1 MAWQG
6 ARALTAQI
14 SAKAILRP
22 VGRYCW
28 HLAIW
33 ERKCT
38 NRALAGFLGG
48 LAPFLIGLYRL
59 DCPWP
64 RLNKLVA
71 NNQSRLMIAEN
82 LAGHGRAA
90 LADNTAA
97 KQREG
102 R

>member
-6 ARALTAQI
+6 ARAATAQI
-14 SAKAILRP
+14 AVKGVLRP
-22 VGRYCW
+22 VGRFRS
-28 HLAIW
+28 HLAMR
-33 ERKCT
+33 EPKGR
-38 NRALAGFLGG
+38 NRALAGLLGG
-48 LAPFLIGLYRL
+48 LAPFLIGFYRT
-59 DCPWP
+59 DCPLP

-71 NNQSRLMIAEN
+71 NNQTRLMIAEN